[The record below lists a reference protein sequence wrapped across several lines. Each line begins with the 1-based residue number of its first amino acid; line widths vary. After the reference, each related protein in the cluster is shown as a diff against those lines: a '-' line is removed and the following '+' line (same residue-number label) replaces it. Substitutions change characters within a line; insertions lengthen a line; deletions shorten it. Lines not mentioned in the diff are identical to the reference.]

1 MICLRFRINLNTTEE
16 EWNHRRIWP
25 SWCGWPPFTW
35 INSLHHTEG
44 YILIISGYPP
54 WMCSWWNVGWCPG
67 GSAIGHLL
75 APQNGEGGKNERS
88 PGAAGLDSR
97 WASQWSQCRLPS
109 AHCSLWGRP
118 RLNISKLAIL
128 EVAGDFHSVPSRD
141 KKYFYS
147 ESRRTLIVTLLCLN
161 DSDFTDIWLN
171 ASLLFFIQFSFSSP
185 LFHSEG
191 LMPFNKHFCFSVRK
205 QNKSL

>member
-1 MICLRFRINLNTTEE
+1 MNGTVQFWILLQCLICLKFRINLNTIEE
-16 EWNHRRIWP
+16 EWNRRRIWP
-25 SWCGWPPFTW
+25 SWCGWPPCAW
-35 INSLHHTEG
+35 INSLHTEG

-67 GSAIGHLL
+67 GSAIGHLM

-97 WASQWSQCRLPS
+97 WASQWSQCHLPTAHAPSEVGQDWTS
-109 AHCSLWGRP
+109 A
-118 RLNISKLAIL
+118 KLAIL

-147 ESRRTLIVTLLCLN
+147 ESRRTLIVTLLCVN
-161 DSDFTDIWLN
+161 DSDFTDIGLN
-171 ASLLFFIQFSFSSP
+171 ASRLHIFYPVFFQFSSFSQWG
-185 LFHSEG
+185 FDA
-191 LMPFNKHFCFSVRK
+191 F
-205 QNKSL
+205 

>member
-1 MICLRFRINLNTTEE
+1 MLGGVLEDLLLDIYWHHKMVKEE
-16 EWNHRRIWP
+16 KMKGLLELLD
-25 SWCGWPPFTW
+25 W
-35 INSLHHTEG
+35 I
-44 YILIISGYPP
+44 
-54 WMCSWWNVGWCPG
+54 PG
-67 GSAIGHLL
+67 GPANGLSAVFHLL
-75 APQNGEGGKNERS
+75 IAPSEVGQDWTSANWRS
-88 PGAAGLDSR
+88 SR
-97 WASQWSQCRLPS
+97 LQEIFTAS
-109 AHCSLWGRP
+109 HHE
-118 RLNISKLAIL
+118 I
-128 EVAGDFHSVPSRD
+128 

-205 QNKSL
+205 QNKSVILSCPENIGLISSF